1 MSASPSLKAWVE
13 LVRRRLQ
20 VHPWSLV
27 ADIGCGG
34 GQFAQELASA
44 ADCTVIAIDI
54 TLGESVRPALF
65 VCADACRLPV
75 RSECLH
81 AVFASNLLH
90 HIVDIS
96 AFFLE
101 AFRALKPSGRIGIR
115 CMSHKQIESS
125 LICRLFP
132 QAAQMA
138 CRSAPDVPWIISVME
153 DAGFTGVQTE
163 EVLEPHG
170 PLLADLLKRLK
181 EGTLLGAVPATS
193 KQYSNAVDYLRA
205 RIEAEG
211 ENAREPNKTTFIT
224 ATKPQ

>member
-1 MSASPSLKAWVE
+1 M
-13 LVRRRLQ
+13 RRRLE
-20 VHPWSLV
+20 VRPWSLV

-34 GQFAQELASA
+34 GQFAKELART

-54 TLGESVRPALF
+54 TPRESVHPALF
-65 VCADACRLPV
+65 VCADACQLPV

-90 HIVDIS
+90 HIANIG
-96 AFFLE
+96 AFFQE
-101 AFRALKPSGRIGIR
+101 AFRVLKPSGRIGIR

-125 LICRLFP
+125 LVCRLFP
-132 QAAQMA
+132 QAAQVA
-138 CRSAPDVPWIISVME
+138 CRSAPDVPEIISVME
-153 DAGFTGVQTE
+153 DAGFTGVQTK

-170 PLLADLLKRLK
+170 PLLADLLKRLR

-193 KQYSNAVDYLRA
+193 EQYSNAVDYLRA

-211 ENAREPNKTTFIT
+211 ENTREPNETTFIT